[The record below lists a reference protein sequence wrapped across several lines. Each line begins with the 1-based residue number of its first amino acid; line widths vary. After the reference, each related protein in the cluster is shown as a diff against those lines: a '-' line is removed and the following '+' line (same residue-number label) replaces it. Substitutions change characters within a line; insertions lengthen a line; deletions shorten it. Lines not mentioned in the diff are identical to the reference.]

1 MNETTEMTGK
11 ARHGVRNGLAAVLVS
26 ALPLLAA
33 QAPAHHSFAAY
44 FVINETITI
53 EGVVTEW
60 WFQNPHTRIYLEVTN
75 EDGEVEEWMAEG
87 GGRNVLARR
96 GWSEETILPGTR
108 LTIEGNPSRD
118 GSNTIGW
125 DSLTLEDGTAVGP

>member
-1 MNETTEMTGK
+1 MIEETK
-11 ARHGVRNGLAAVLVS
+11 IVRVRSGLFALLAA
-26 ALPLLAA
+26 ALPLAGG
-33 QAPAHHSFAAY
+33 QALAHHSFAAY
-44 FVINETITI
+44 FLTDEIITI

-87 GGRNVLARR
+87 GGRNVLHRR
-96 GWSEETILPGTR
+96 GWTDETIQPGTR
-108 LTIEGNPSRD
+108 LTIVGNPSRD

-125 DSLTLEDGTAVGP
+125 DSLTLEDGSAVGP

>member
-1 MNETTEMTGK
+1 MIETTN
-11 ARHGVRNGLAAVLVS
+11 RFRIGLAALLAVV
-26 ALPLLAA
+26 LPLPVG
-33 QAPAHHSFAAY
+33 QVFAHHSFAAH
-44 FVINETITI
+44 FDINETITV

-87 GGRNVLARR
+87 GGRNVLHRR
-96 GWSEETILPGTR
+96 GWTGETILPGTR
-108 LTIEGNPSRD
+108 LIIVGNPSRD

-125 DSLTLEDGTAVGP
+125 DTLTLEDGSAVGP

>member
-1 MNETTEMTGK
+1 MIETTNR
-11 ARHGVRNGLAAVLVS
+11 ARNGLAVLLAA
-26 ALPLLAA
+26 ALPLLGA
-33 QAPAHHSFAAY
+33 QALAHHSFAAH
-44 FVINETITI
+44 FVTDEIITI

-60 WFQNPHTRIYLEVTN
+60 WFQNPHTRIYLDVTN

-87 GGRNVLARR
+87 SGPNVLHRR
-96 GWSEETILPGTR
+96 GWTDETIQPGTR
-108 LTIEGNPSRD
+108 LIIVGNPARD

>member
-1 MNETTEMTGK
+1 MIDNTDRIRSRLT
-11 ARHGVRNGLAAVLVS
+11 ALLAAVL
-26 ALPLLAA
+26 PLLVGPAS
-33 QAPAHHSFAAY
+33 AHHSFAAH
-44 FVINETITI
+44 FDVDETITV

-87 GGRNVLARR
+87 GGRNVLFRR
-96 GWSEETILPGTR
+96 GWTDETILPGTR
-108 LTIEGNPSRD
+108 LTIVGNPSRD

-125 DSLTLEDGTAVGP
+125 DSLTHEDGTAVGP

>member
-1 MNETTEMTGK
+1 MIGK
-11 ARHGVRNGLAAVLVS
+11 TDRIRSWLTALLAVV
-26 ALPLLAA
+26 LPLMVG
-33 QAPAHHSFAAY
+33 QTSAHHSFAAH
-44 FVINETITI
+44 FDIDEIITI

-87 GGRNVLARR
+87 GGRNVLHRR
-96 GWSEETILPGTR
+96 GWTDETILPGTR
-108 LTIEGNPSRD
+108 LTIVGNPSRD

-125 DSLTLEDGTAVGP
+125 DSLTHEDGTAVGP

>member
-1 MNETTEMTGK
+1 MRKIFVISSG
-11 ARHGVRNGLAAVLVS
+11 AALWF
-26 ALPLLAA
+26 AWATA
-33 QAPAHHSFAAY
+33 GAHHSNAPHY
-44 FVINETITI
+44 DRERPITI

-87 GGRNVLARR
+87 GGRNVLYRR
-96 GWSEETILPGTR
+96 GWTDETILPGSR
-108 LTIEGNPSRD
+108 LTIVGNPSRD

-125 DSLTLEDGTAVGP
+125 DSLTHEDGTPVGP

>member
-1 MNETTEMTGK
+1 MTVEMT
-11 ARHGVRNGLAAVLVS
+11 RDRIGLAIPPALALVVALVLPGNL
-26 ALPLLAA
+26 AL
-33 QAPAHHSFAAY
+33 AHHSFAAH
-44 FVINETITI
+44 FDIDETVTI

-87 GGRNVLARR
+87 AGRNVLFRR
-96 GWSEETILPGTR
+96 GWSEETIQPGTR
-108 LTIEGNPSRD
+108 LVIVGNPSRD

-125 DSLTLEDGTAVGP
+125 DSLTLEDGTAVGS

>member
-1 MNETTEMTGK
+1 MIRITN
-11 ARHGVRNGLAAVLVS
+11 RVRNGLAVLLVA
-26 ALPLLAA
+26 ALPLLGA
-33 QAPAHHSFAAY
+33 QALAHHSFAAY
-44 FVINETITI
+44 FITSETITV

-87 GGRNVLARR
+87 GGRNVLHRR
-96 GWSEETILPGTR
+96 GWTEETILPGTR
-108 LTIEGNPSRD
+108 LIIVGNPSRD

>member
-1 MNETTEMTGK
+1 MKKIIATP
-11 ARHGVRNGLAAVLVS
+11 LCAALWFVCSNVN
-26 ALPLLAA
+26 
-33 QAPAHHSFAAY
+33 AHHSFAAY
-44 FVINETITI
+44 FVIDETITI

-87 GGRNVLARR
+87 GGRNVLHRR
-96 GWSEETILPGTR
+96 GWTDETIQTGTR
-108 LTIEGNPSRD
+108 LTIVGNPSRD

-125 DSLTLEDGTAVGP
+125 DTLTLEDGSAVGP

>member
-1 MNETTEMTGK
+1 MIGK
-11 ARHGVRNGLAAVLVS
+11 TDRIRSWLTALLAVV
-26 ALPLLAA
+26 LPLMVG
-33 QAPAHHSFAAY
+33 QTSAHHSFAAH
-44 FVINETITI
+44 FDIDEIITI

-87 GGRNVLARR
+87 GGRNVLFRR
-96 GWSEETILPGTR
+96 GWTDETILPGTR
-108 LTIEGNPSRD
+108 LTIVGNPSRD

-125 DSLTLEDGTAVGP
+125 DSLTHEDGTAVGP

>member
-1 MNETTEMTGK
+1 MIGK
-11 ARHGVRNGLAAVLVS
+11 TDRIRSWLTALLAVV
-26 ALPLLAA
+26 LPLMVG
-33 QAPAHHSFAAY
+33 QTSAHHSFAAH
-44 FVINETITI
+44 FDIDETITI

-87 GGRNVLARR
+87 GGRNVLHRR
-96 GWSEETILPGTR
+96 GWTDETILPGTR
-108 LTIEGNPSRD
+108 LTIVGNPSRD

-125 DSLTLEDGTAVGP
+125 DSLTHEDGTAVGP